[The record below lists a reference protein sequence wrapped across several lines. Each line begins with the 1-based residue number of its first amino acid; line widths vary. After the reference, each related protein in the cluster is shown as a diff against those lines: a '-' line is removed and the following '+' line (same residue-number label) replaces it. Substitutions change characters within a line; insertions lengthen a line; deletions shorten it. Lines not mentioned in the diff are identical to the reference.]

1 MEPITHFL
9 TGAAMSRAG
18 FNRKTALATLT
29 MTLAAEAPDI
39 DVVTYFFKGSLFEFA
54 HHRGITHTLI
64 GVPVV
69 TAAVL
74 LLVWIIQRI
83 RMTSP
88 EKVSHRVERLR
99 KLGYPT
105 QPRWGLLYL
114 FGLIAGFGHLLL
126 DYTNN
131 YGIRLFEPFSYRW
144 YAWDIVF
151 IFEPLL
157 YVALIGGLVL
167 PSLFQLVNEEIGA
180 KSRGP
185 RGQIGA
191 ILALLGVLAV
201 WGVRDYQHRK
211 AVTAMQSRVYQ
222 GADPLRVSAFPYPLN
237 PFIWYGVVETHDFF
251 VQTQVDSLTP
261 EVDPRDNAQIRYKPE
276 ETPASLAAKSSFLG
290 CVYLDWARYPLV
302 ETEHLSPPQSGY
314 VVRFED
320 LRFMYLGS
328 PRRLLSASVQLDE
341 NLRVISEQFGA
352 MAHPKAPIIDPK
364 P

>member
-1 MEPITHFL
+1 
-9 TGAAMSRAG
+9 MSRAG

-39 DVVTYFFKGSLFEFA
+39 DIVTYFKGSLSEFA
-54 HHRGITHTLI
+54 HHRGITHTLV

-83 RMTSP
+83 RMRSQQRATAWAD
-88 EKVSHRVERLR
+88 RLKKR
-99 KLGYPT
+99 GYPT

-114 FGLIAGFGHLLL
+114 FGLIAGFSHLLL

-131 YGIRLFEPFSYRW
+131 YGIRLFEPFSYHW

-167 PSLFQLVNEEIGA
+167 PSLFRLVNEEIGA
-180 KSRGP
+180 KTRGP

-191 ILALLGVLAV
+191 ILALLGVVAV

-211 AVTAMQSRVYQ
+211 AVSAMQSRVYQ

-237 PFIWYGVVETHDFF
+237 PFTWYGVVETRDFF
-251 VQTQVDSLTP
+251 EQLQVDSLTP
-261 EVDPRDNAQIRYKPE
+261 EVDPHENARIRYKPQ
-276 ETPASLAAKSSFLG
+276 ETPASLAAKSSYLG
-290 CVYLDWARYPLV
+290 RVYLDWARYPLV

-320 LRFMYLGS
+320 LRFMYPGS
-328 PRRLLSASVQLDE
+328 PGGLLSASVQLDE
-341 NLRVISEQFGA
+341 KLKVVSEQFGA
-352 MAHPKAPIIDPK
+352 AAHPRAPVVDPN
-364 P
+364 

>member
-9 TGAAMSRAG
+9 TGAALSRAG

-39 DVVTYFFKGSLFEFA
+39 DILTYSKSSLFEFA
-54 HHRGITHTLI
+54 HHRGITHSLV

-74 LLVWIIQRI
+74 LLVWIIHRV
-83 RMTSP
+83 RMRSP
-88 EKVSHRVERLR
+88 QQVAERVERMR
-99 KLGYPT
+99 RLGYPI
-105 QPRWGLLYL
+105 QPRWGQLYL
-114 FGLIAGFGHLLL
+114 FGLIAGLSHLLL
-126 DYTNN
+126 DFTNN

-167 PSLFQLVNEEIGA
+167 PSLFRLINDEIGA

-185 RGQIGA
+185 RGRAGA

-211 AVTAMQSRVYQ
+211 AVAAMQARVYQ
-222 GADPLRVSAFPYPLN
+222 GADPIRASAFPYPLN
-237 PFIWYGVVETHDFF
+237 PFVWYGVVETRDFF

-261 EVDPRDNAQIRYKPE
+261 EVDPRENMQIRYKPE
-276 ETPASLAAKSSFLG
+276 ETPASVAAKSSYLG
-290 CVYLDWARYPLV
+290 RVYLDWARYPLV
-302 ETEHLSPPQSGY
+302 EVEHLSSPQSGY
-314 VVRFED
+314 LVRFQD
-320 LRFMYLGS
+320 LRFMNLDSSRGLLTGTVELG
-328 PRRLLSASVQLDE
+328 E
-341 NLRVISEQFGA
+341 NLHVTAESFGGIA
-352 MAHPKAPIIDPK
+352 RPRGPVVDPK